1 MKNSIAVLAFSSAL
15 AFTSASAADIAGA
28 KDPPYLK
35 RYEGSEI
42 VSYQSLT
49 YESYNVAVPNP
60 QNPGGPWVWQQVEGQ
75 VTRAFYKGPSGHTVL
90 EIFRNYE
97 QYLKD
102 AGFSI
107 KANSPQFQDQ
117 TWAAAF
123 YHQSWQ
129 AETDYGWTYLGL
141 GATQRMAY
149 LSATATKNNQAVTVA
164 VYVANYREGKDVK
177 YGGGKPVHFDPDNV
191 VVVADVVVSKAV
203 VNKMVEL
210 KAADIAEALA
220 TKGTVSIYGI
230 YFDTDKSEIKPD
242 SKPTLDEVASVLKID
257 RALKL
262 EVSGHTD
269 NTGDKAHNAKLSEA
283 RAQSVVKALVGG
295 YGIDSKR
302 LSAKGYGDTK
312 PVAPN
317 TSDENKAKNRRVELR
332 KV

>member
-1 MKNSIAVLAFSSAL
+1 MKTRLAASILAL
-15 AFTSASAADIAGA
+15 AFTSAFAADIPGS
-28 KDPPYLK
+28 KDPPFLK

-42 VSYQSLT
+42 VSYQSLS

-60 QNPGGPWVWQQVEGQ
+60 ANPGGPWIWQQVEGQ
-75 VTRAFYKGPSGHTVL
+75 VTRAFYRVPSGHTVL
-90 EIFRNYE
+90 EIYRNYE
-97 QYLKD
+97 QFLKD
-102 AGFSI
+102 GGFAI
-107 KANSPQFQDQ
+107 KASSPQFQDQ

-129 AETDYGWTYLGL
+129 TETDYSWTYLGL
-141 GATQRMAY
+141 GSTQRMAY
-149 LSATATKNNQAVTVA
+149 LSATGTKNGQSVTVG
-164 VYVANYREGKDVK
+164 VYIANYKEGKDVK
-177 YGGGKPVHFDPDNV
+177 YGGDKPAHFNPDNV
-191 VVVADVVVSKAV
+191 LVVADVVVSKQVAQ
-203 VNKMVEL
+203 KMVEL

-230 YFDTDKSEIKPD
+230 YFDTDKSDIKAD

-283 RAQSVVKALVGG
+283 RAQAVVKALVGG
-295 YGIDSKR
+295 YGIDGKR